1 MERALD
7 GFLERWRDS
16 ASRKPLLLRGVRQVG
31 KTYAA
36 RELGRRAFAGGAHI
50 VDLERDP
57 GYAAVFAADLD
68 PRRILD
74 EIGLR
79 RGAALVP
86 GRDLLVLDEIQACP
100 SALTSLCYFKEELP
114 ELHVIAAGSL
124 LEFALG
130 REGVS
135 FPVGRITP
143 VTVRP
148 LSFFEFLRAVGNDV
162 AAEMVASKPREV
174 SAASH
179 DALLQAMRDYL
190 VVGGMPAA
198 VAAYA
203 ADRQRSA
210 ALEQQRELVR
220 VYRDDFPKYR
230 PASDPE
236 LLDEVLANIARGIGG
251 QLLFTRLARDRSRPT
266 VSTAFR
272 VLARA
277 GLAEPIHAAS
287 PAGLPLGASRGVHRF
302 KAILADLSF
311 LHALSGLPVA
321 QEIAREDLLDIYA
334 GALAEQYVGQEL
346 LAGLSRGG
354 SEDPELF
361 YWAGEERGSTAEVD
375 YLIAAGG
382 RIVAIEVKASRPRGL
397 SSLKRLL
404 EKYPGV
410 PVGHIVSSEPYAVDP
425 ARRIVRVPLYW
436 AARLTD

>member
-7 GFLERWRDS
+7 GFLQRWRNS
-16 ASRKPLLLRGVRQVG
+16 PARKPLLLRGVRQVG

-36 RELGRRAFAGGAHI
+36 RELGRRAFPGGAHV

-57 GYAAVFAADLD
+57 GFATVFAADLD

-79 RGAALVP
+79 RGGALVP

-100 SALTSLCYFKEELP
+100 RALTSLRYFKEELP

-130 REGVS
+130 RDGVS

-148 LSFFEFLRAVGNDV
+148 LSFFEFLRAIGKDV
-162 AAEMVASKPREV
+162 AAEIVASTPHDI

-179 DALLQAMRDYL
+179 EALLQALRDYL

-203 ADRQRSA
+203 AEGRRSA

-230 PASDPE
+230 PASDPD
-236 LLDEVLANIARGIGG
+236 LLDEVLGNVARGVGG
-251 QLLFTRLARDRSRPT
+251 QLLFTRLARDRTRPT

-272 VLARA
+272 VLVRA
-277 GLAEPIHAAS
+277 GLVQPIHAAS

-302 KAILADLSF
+302 KAILADLAF
-311 LHALSGLPVA
+311 LHALCGLPLSR
-321 QEIAREDLLDIYA
+321 EIARADLLDIYA

-354 SEDPELF
+354 SVDPELF

-375 YLIAAGG
+375 YLAATGE
-382 RIVAIEVKASRPRGL
+382 RISAIEVKASRPRGM
-397 SSLKRLL
+397 SSLRRLL

-410 PVGHIVSSEPYAVDP
+410 PVGHIVSMEPYAVD
-425 ARRIVRVPLYW
+425 ATRRMVRVPLYW